1 MRGSDNR
8 MRELREARKLSQ
20 RQLAELVGTSQ
31 AQIQRIEAGVQAARI
46 DLALQIAE
54 ALGRRLADV
63 FPGLREALGK
73 HSDRIDQ
80 REELSQEVGAAGVDP
95 DPNAWS
101 VLCLLRG
108 GGTVQAPIPSID
120 LQRLRVWLDQGE
132 RKDRAFFD
140 WDSKGVRL
148 LLNARHL
155 LHAHLTFEAG
165 AFAKDEPE
173 KRIDLTEQL
182 RVFLADR
189 AEPLCFEV
197 DADPPGPPDDPQGEL
212 GALWLETKIGL
223 EEGRFLRFTDVNG
236 EGVWLRAADVA
247 LIEIPLWAL
256 HPELIPGDDTGETK
270 ARFTP

>member
-1 MRGSDNR
+1 M
-8 MRELREARKLSQ
+8 
-20 RQLAELVGTSQ
+20 
-31 AQIQRIEAGVQAARI
+31 
-46 DLALQIAE
+46 
-54 ALGRRLADV
+54 
-63 FPGLREALGK
+63 
-73 HSDRIDQ
+73 
-80 REELSQEVGAAGVDP
+80 
-95 DPNAWS
+95 
-101 VLCLLRG
+101 
-108 GGTVQAPIPSID
+108 QAPIPSID

-148 LLNARHL
+148 LLNPRHL
-155 LHAHLTFEAG
+155 LHAHLTFEAE

-256 HPELIPGDDTGETK
+256 HPELIPDPDTGETE
-270 ARFTP
+270 A